1 MNRWLAVG
9 AIAAQVI
16 FTAGWLIGAAVQRGG
31 YSATE
36 HYISDLASLTADH
49 AWILLTAQGI
59 AGVLTIAF
67 AVLALRP
74 SLRVPGHREPI
85 SAWLVAASGL
95 GLDNLS
101 DAFFRLDCRAIDGC
115 AQSSWHAHIHG
126 VVGTLT
132 SAATLLAPF
141 ALAWRFRL
149 IPAWRPGIG
158 VALGFGVLIA
168 LGDLANSV
176 LDSDHGFWQR
186 LVRVIAGIGVVLL
199 GVQCAKPT
207 RRASA
212 LPIST

>member
-1 MNRWLAVG
+1 MTRRLAVG

-16 FTAGWLIGAAVQRGG
+16 FTAGWVIGAAVQRGP
-31 YSATE
+31 YSSTQ

-49 AWILLTAQGI
+49 AWILLVAQGI

-74 SLRVPGHREPI
+74 EAPI
-85 SAWLVAASGL
+85 AAWLVAASGL

-115 AQSSWHAHIHG
+115 AQSSWHAQLHG
-126 VVGTLT
+126 TVGTLT
-132 SAATLLAPF
+132 SVATLLAAF
-141 ALAWRFRL
+141 ALAHRYRVAILF
-149 IPAWRPGIG
+149 GI
-158 VALGFGVLIA
+158 LIA
-168 LGDLANSV
+168 LGDLAGYL

-186 LVRVIAGIGVVLL
+186 FVRVVAGVGVLL
-199 GVQCAKPT
+199 LGYQVAKPT
-207 RRASA
+207 RRTSA

>member
-1 MNRWLAVG
+1 MTRALAAG

-16 FTAGWLIGAAVQRGG
+16 FIAGWVVGAAVQRGP
-31 YSATE
+31 YSSTE

-49 AWILLTAQGI
+49 AWILLLAQGI

-67 AVLALRP
+67 ALLALRP
-74 SLRVPGHREPI
+74 HAPVA
-85 SAWLVAASGL
+85 AWLVAASGL

-115 AQSSWHAHIHG
+115 AQSSWHAHVHST
-126 VVGTLT
+126 VGTIT
-132 SAATLLAPF
+132 SLATLLAPF
-141 ALAWRFRL
+141 ALARRYRVAIVF
-149 IPAWRPGIG
+149 GI
-158 VALGFGVLIA
+158 LIA
-168 LGDLANSV
+168 LGDLANYL

-186 LVRVIAGIGVVLL
+186 LVRVIASVGVVLL
-199 GVQCAKPT
+199 GYQVAKPT